1 MNIFDLFLKKII
13 NIPLWVKQILYIRLL
28 VEMRE
33 NFCEDFVRTYPDKIF
48 AGYMPILTFCGQS
61 ELQDKKNGFDSNIY
75 NFLQNC
81 KDGYSIIDITVNS
94 FYSLEETA
102 KYFEFCLEQNLIE
115 KPNKQIEAE
124 AGYLAGKYRVGEYLL
139 HCGKISEK
147 QLKTAIEENKK
158 NPQKKMGEILTAH
171 EFVPEKSLKAL
182 FAIKEEAKKRFII
195 DYNKI
200 PKIEEIFPDKKSKY
214 ENEIKNLT
222 NENKKLRKQLE
233 QLLTMVTR

>member
-13 NIPLWVKQILYIRLL
+13 NIPLWVKQILYIRLS

-33 NFCEDFVRTYPDKIF
+33 NLCEDFVRTSPDKIF
-48 AGYMPILTFCGQS
+48 AGYMPILTFSGQN
-61 ELQDKKNGFDSNIY
+61 ELQDRKNGFDTNIY
-75 NFLQNC
+75 KFLQNC

-115 KPNKQIEAE
+115 KPDKQIEAE

-139 HCGKISEK
+139 HCGKISEE
-147 QLKTAIEENKK
+147 QLKTAIYENKK
-158 NPQKKMGEILTAH
+158 NPDKKIGQILIAH
-171 EFVPEKSLKAL
+171 EFVPEKALKAL
-182 FAIKEEAKKRFII
+182 FVVKEEAKKRFII

-200 PKIEEIFPDKKSKY
+200 PETEEIFPDKKSEY
-214 ENEIKNLT
+214 ENKIENLT

-233 QLLTMVTR
+233 QLLTMVKK